1 MQLVSDVVDILGN
14 TISARNV
21 VHLTL
26 AKNHLDLE
34 GYLSLS
40 KFLEK
45 KSPLKILELE
55 GNPMDDVEC
64 AQRLSRA
71 LIAHPSLE
79 KLKVH
84 DCGLGSNTQ
93 ILSAIASTMNRVSFL
108 SLSSNDIDNDG
119 AAVIGN
125 ILSANPAPLKT
136 LHVQLNEIDGDGVA
150 SFTEALCTNTN
161 LRDLRLGQNDI
172 TEVGENLLR
181 KTV

>member
-71 LIAHPSLE
+71 LIAHPSL
-79 KLKVH
+79 KSSRFTIVGLVVILKFSRR
-84 DCGLGSNTQ
+84 LQ
-93 ILSAIASTMNRVSFL
+93 
-108 SLSSNDIDNDG
+108 
-119 AAVIGN
+119 
-125 ILSANPAPLKT
+125 
-136 LHVQLNEIDGDGVA
+136 
-150 SFTEALCTNTN
+150 AL
-161 LRDLRLGQNDI
+161 
-172 TEVGENLLR
+172 
-181 KTV
+181 